1 MHEWYNFQ
9 LKHFEYFIIFLCPM
23 LSFSCQPQKIFFLYT
38 KIQNLEKIKFFASYL
53 FCCWFAPPTVSYYL
67 PYSYYHI
74 HHAGKKWNETRKKIN
89 HMNVRHYAILRHCL
103 ILEEDVEDIKK
114 NECIKKINVIKTIRK
129 TFSHK

>member
-1 MHEWYNFQ
+1 MSHAF
-9 LKHFEYFIIFLCPM
+9 IFL
-23 LSFSCQPQKIFFLYT
+23 SAAKKFFLC
-38 KIQNLEKIKFFASYL
+38 IQQVSIWRKLNFFALYL

-74 HHAGKKWNETRKKIN
+74 HHAEKKNEMRRGKKIN